1 MFRLPSFQLP
11 CAVEVLTFGTYSKL
25 PTCIRVSFII
35 YHFGLLTLNMFYHI
49 QDRIVPPDSITPSE
63 RKSTL
68 LRLNQII
75 QQRLVTS
82 ALPIQMRNLKIE
94 NGKVTFHVD
103 HEFELSLTLLGD
115 SPAIPWRVLSIEILV
130 EDKETGSKC
139 C

>member
-1 MFRLPSFQLP
+1 
-11 CAVEVLTFGTYSKL
+11 
-25 PTCIRVSFII
+25 
-35 YHFGLLTLNMFYHI
+35 MFYHI
-49 QDRIVPPDSITPSE
+49 QDRIVPPDSITSSE

-115 SPAIPWRVLSIEILV
+115 SPAIPWRVLNIEILV